1 MKVKTVLVAALAGGV
16 GYVLGTRAG
25 RERFE
30 ELKARANDLA
40 HSPQAQEAA
49 AKVAAEV
56 KKSTGSLPDP
66 VANVINNAADAVAGA
81 PKPDTTPGTTPVAPA

>member
-1 MKVKTVLVAALAGGV
+1 MKAKTVLVAVVAGGV

-30 ELKARANDLA
+30 EIKSRASDLA

-49 AKVAAEV
+49 SRVAAEV
-56 KKSTGSLPDP
+56 KKNTGSLPDP
-66 VANVINNAADAVAGA
+66 VASVINTAADAVAEA
-81 PKPDTTPGTTPVAPA
+81 PKPDTTPGTTTPTPA